1 MKASAEE
8 CGSLGKSEVCSKPLD
23 LDLPNALSFVLSVV
37 SAAQRVAAVGGDK

>member
-23 LDLPNALSFVLSVV
+23 LELPNALSFVLSGCVCGPE
-37 SAAQRVAAVGGDK
+37 SCCCWG